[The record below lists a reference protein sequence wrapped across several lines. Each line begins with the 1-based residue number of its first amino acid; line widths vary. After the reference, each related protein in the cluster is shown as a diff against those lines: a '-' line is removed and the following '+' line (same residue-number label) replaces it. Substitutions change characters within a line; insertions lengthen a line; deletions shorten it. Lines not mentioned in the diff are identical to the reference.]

1 MKNFMNSDFNITNIM
16 LATYVKP
23 GTGEP
28 VHKNRAS
35 HGIAVNISQNP
46 NDAKKYVFSDEKV
59 VSVGQNEI
67 IYMPKGSSYTVCSK
81 ISGNCYAI
89 NFDISENIDFE
100 PFSFKLKNA
109 SAFIKEFEKATELW
123 KNKNTAFHMQCK
135 SILYNIISMMQSEY
149 NSKYMARST
158 ANLIAP
164 AVEYIKKNYT
174 NESICISELSAM
186 CDISEDY
193 LRKIFKNTFGISPR
207 KYINDMKISY
217 AKELIT
223 SGMYTI
229 AEAAELSGY
238 TDMSYFS
245 REFKKAFGICPAD
258 YRKST

>member
-1 MKNFMNSDFNITNIM
+1 MNSDFNITNIV
-16 LATYVKP
+16 LAIHVKP

-28 VHKNRAS
+28 IHKNRAS
-35 HGIAVNISQNP
+35 HGIAIYTS
-46 NDAKKYVFSDEKV
+46 DSDDIKKFVFSDKKT

-67 IYMPKGSSYTVCSK
+67 VYLPKGLSYTVFSK
-81 ISGNCYAI
+81 KTGCCYAI
-89 NFDISENIDFE
+89 NFDISENVDLE
-100 PFSFKLKNA
+100 PFSYKLKNA
-109 SAFIKEFEKATELW
+109 PAFIKEFEKATELW

-174 NESICISELSAM
+174 NENICISELSAM

-217 AKELIT
+217 AKVLIT

-229 AEAAELSGY
+229 TEAAELSGY

-245 REFKKAFGICPAD
+245 REFKKKFGTCPSD
-258 YRKST
+258 YRNP